1 MNKTLTLAQSDKKT
15 VFCIDPSQRG
25 LTRVANTVAADLRA
39 VTGANPRSIRLAGT
53 DDPFSGAAANADTL
67 VVCGISGSNGWI
79 DRAIAEGLFKLPTI
93 HGKRECYALST
104 LTLNGKDGIIVLGSD
119 LLGAEY
125 GLLQLSLLSGISP
138 WHYWADVSP
147 KPRQSIEI
155 DTALLN
161 TVTEEPLIRLR
172 GFFLNDEWPSLG
184 GWVHATFG
192 GFNELFYEKV
202 FDLLLRLRGNFL
214 WPAMW
219 TGIFS
224 EDGLSRP
231 TASAEL
237 ASELGISMGT
247 SHHEPLFRAGEEF
260 SYYKTDDNE
269 TGYGND
275 WNYHTNPRGLNEF
288 WNDGVKR
295 NKDFRSLI
303 TIGMRGERDSKIL
316 GENATLSDNINLLK
330 NTITDQKRLLAQNGL
345 ATASKVL
352 ALYKEVEDYFYGN
365 AENEGL
371 QSWPELGDVTLLLSD
386 DNFGNT
392 RTLPTEK
399 TRDRKAGWGLYY
411 HFDYHGGPISY
422 EWVNSTPITKAWEQ
436 LTTAYEFGVRDLW
449 VANVGDLRP
458 CELPLSY
465 FLALAYDY
473 GRWSQINLTETF
485 LRGWIEEQ
493 FGGFGISEDTLGTIY
508 TILNNTT
515 RMNGDRR
522 PEALAPETFCFDEN
536 DEAGRELR
544 RAEALE
550 QLTKSCSALIPPERR
565 AAFYGL
571 VEFPALASANLR
583 KMMIYVGMQ
592 RLFLKCGS
600 CFANE
605 LAELI
610 AERRREDE
618 ALIRRYNEEMADGK
632 WNKMMSSKHI
642 HFVNWNA
649 EGSGCPPVHTLTLP
663 QSGEVIAWV
672 VGGETEAVSEGNVFL
687 PLFTST
693 DDNTARIIVTATGKQ
708 NPSFRINASEPWV
721 KLDGRE
727 MGVDTFEY
735 SVSIDWGMFPAL
747 PEKHSAII
755 TINSR
760 EKSVTVG
767 LTAQRIVVDDI
778 GAGILVESR
787 GVISV
792 AAADYFE
799 NHPAEDA
806 SWQRI
811 DNYGKSAAAMKVFP
825 VNPSTRQSQSHRPDV
840 PSGGHRRPF
849 SPTNAPWLSYRF
861 IINNPGDYYLTV
873 TIAPSNNYEK
883 GRGLQFAVS
892 MDNGDPILID
902 TLPAGFAAGEPG
914 DKDWCRVV
922 LDNSRRCRLPLSLS
936 RGEHDLR
943 LIAIDPCIVLQKLE
957 ISKKPSDSFYG
968 SPPTFR
974 F

>member
-1 MNKTLTLAQSDKKT
+1 MNKTLTLAGSDKQT
-15 VFCIDPSQRG
+15 VFCINPLQRG
-25 LTRVANTVAADLRA
+25 LTRIANTVAADLRA
-39 VTGANPRSIRLAGT
+39 ITGANPRSIRLAGSE
-53 DDPFSGAAANADTL
+53 DPFNGAAANADTL
-67 VVCGISGSNGWI
+67 VVCGISGINGWI
-79 DRAIAEGLFKLPTI
+79 DRAIADKLVKLPII
-93 HGKRECYALST
+93 HGKRECFALSS
-104 LTLNGKDGIIVLGSD
+104 LELNGKDLIIVLGSD

-125 GLLQLSLLSGISP
+125 GLYQLSQLSGISP

-147 KPRQSIEI
+147 KSRQSISI

-161 TVTEEPLIRLR
+161 TVTEEPAIRLR

-184 GWVHATFG
+184 GWVHDTFG

-224 EDGLSRP
+224 EDGISRP

-237 ASELGISMGT
+237 ASELGITMGT

-260 SYYKTDDNE
+260 SYYKSNNNE
-269 TGYGND
+269 TGYGSD
-275 WNYHTNPRGLNEF
+275 WNYHTNTRGLREF
-288 WNDGVKR
+288 WDDGIKR

-316 GENATLSDNINLLK
+316 SENATLSDNINLLK
-330 NTITDQKRLLAQNGL
+330 DTITDQKQLLAQNGL
-345 ATASKVL
+345 PKAPKVL
-352 ALYKEVEDYFYGN
+352 ALYKEVEDYFYGD

-371 QSWPELGDVTLLLSD
+371 QSWPELEDVTLLLSD
-386 DNFGNT
+386 DNYGNT
-392 RTLPTEK
+392 RTLPNED
-399 TRDRKAGWGLYY
+399 TRDREAGWGLYY

-449 VANVGDLRP
+449 VVNVGDLRP

-465 FLALAYDY
+465 FMAIACDY
-473 GRWSQINLTETF
+473 EYWSQINLTEAF
-485 LRGWIEEQ
+485 LRRWIEEQ
-493 FGGFGISEDTLGTIY
+493 FGGFDISQDTLETIY
-508 TILNNTT
+508 TILNQYT

-522 PEALAPETFCFDEN
+522 PEAVAPETFCFDEN

-544 RAEALE
+544 RAQSLE
-550 QLTKSCSALIPPERR
+550 EMTKSISPLIPPERR

-592 RLFLKCGS
+592 RLFHNCGS

-605 LAELI
+605 LAEMI
-610 AERRREDE
+610 AACQREDE
-618 ALIRRYNEEMADGK
+618 ELIRRYNEEMAGGK

-642 HFVNWNA
+642 HFVNWND
-649 EGSGCPPVHTLTLP
+649 EGSGCPPVQTLNLP
-663 QSGEVIAWV
+663 QNGEVV
-672 VGGETEAVSEGNVFL
+672 VLVGGETKAVSEGNFIL

-693 DDNTARIIVTATGKQ
+693 DVNKARIYVTGTGKQ
-708 NPSFRINASEPWV
+708 NPTFTINASEPWV

-727 MGVDTFEY
+727 IGIDTYKYE
-735 SVSIDWGMFPAL
+735 VSIDWEMFPSL

-755 TINSR
+755 TINASG
-760 EKSVTVG
+760 KSVTAG
-767 LTAQRIVVDDI
+767 LTAQRIIVDDI

-787 GVISV
+787 EVISV
-792 AAADYFE
+792 EAADYFE
-799 NHPAEDA
+799 NHPADGA

-811 DNYGKSAAAMKVFP
+811 DNYGKSAASMKVFP
-825 VNPSTRQSQSHRPDV
+825 ANRQ
-840 PSGGHRRPF
+840 F
-849 SPTNAPWLSYRF
+849 SPETAPWLSYRF
-861 IINNPGDYYLTV
+861 LINNPGDYDLTV
-873 TIAPSNNYEK
+873 TIAPSNNYEN

-892 MDNGDPILID
+892 LDNGNPILID
-902 TLPAGFAAGEPG
+902 TLPEGFAAGEPG
-914 DKDWCRVV
+914 DRDWCRYV
-922 LDNSRRCRLPLSLS
+922 LDNSRRCRLPLYLS
-936 RGEHDLR
+936 SGEHDLH

-957 ISKKPSDSFYG
+957 ISKKPSSSFYG
-968 SPPTFR
+968 PPTTFR
-974 F
+974 T

>member
-1 MNKTLTLAQSDKKT
+1 MNTPLVSKSYDMNKKLTLAQSDKKT
-15 VFCIDPSQRG
+15 VFCVNPSQRG
-25 LTRVANTVAADLRA
+25 LTRIANTVAADLRA
-39 VTGANPRSIRLAGT
+39 ITGANPRSIRLAGI
-53 DDPFSGAAANADTL
+53 DDPFNGAAANADTL

-79 DRAIAEGLFKLPTI
+79 DRAIADSLFKLPTI
-93 HGKRECYALST
+93 NGKRECYALST
-104 LTLNGKDGIIVLGSD
+104 LKLNGKDVIIVLGSD

-147 KPRQSIEI
+147 KPQQSISI

-161 TVTEEPLIRLR
+161 TVSEEPLIRLR
-172 GFFLNDEWPSLG
+172 GFFMNDEWPSLG
-184 GWVHATFG
+184 GWVHDTFG

-231 TASAEL
+231 IASAEL
-237 ASELGISMGT
+237 ASELGITMGT

-275 WNYHTNPRGLNEF
+275 WNYHTNPRGLSEF
-288 WNDGVKR
+288 WADGIKR

-330 NTITDQKRLLAQNGL
+330 HTITDQKRLLAENGL
-345 ATASKVL
+345 STAPKVL

-371 QSWPELGDVTLLLSD
+371 QSWPELEDVTLLLSD

-399 TRDRKAGWGLYY
+399 THDRKAGWGLYY

-449 VANVGDLRP
+449 VVNVGDLRP

-465 FLALAYDY
+465 FLAIAYDY
-473 GRWSQINLTETF
+473 GHWSQINLTETF
-485 LRGWIEEQ
+485 LRCWIEEQ
-493 FGGFGISEDTLGTIY
+493 FGGFGISEDTLEIIY
-508 TILNNTT
+508 TILNNYT

-522 PEALAPETFCFDEN
+522 PEAVAPETFCFDEN
-536 DEAGRELR
+536 DEVGRELR
-544 RAEALE
+544 RAESLE
-550 QLTKSCSALIPPERR
+550 QLTKSCSALIPPEHR

-605 LAELI
+605 LVELI
-610 AERRREDE
+610 AACQREDE
-618 ALIRRYNEEMADGK
+618 ALIRCYNEEMADGK

-642 HFVNWNA
+642 HFVNWNE
-649 EGSGCPPVHTLTLP
+649 EGSGCPPVQTLNLP
-663 QSGEVIAWV
+663 QSGEIIVL
-672 VGGETEAVSEGNVFL
+672 VGGETEAVSGGNVFL

-693 DDNTARIIVTATGKQ
+693 DDNKARIIVTGTGKQ
-708 NPSFRINASEPWV
+708 NPSFTVNASEPWV

-727 MGVDTFEY
+727 IGVDTFEY
-735 SVSIDWGMFPAL
+735 NVSIDWVMFPAL

-755 TINSR
+755 TINSCG
-760 EKSVTVG
+760 KSVTLG
-767 LTAQRIVVDDI
+767 LTAQRIIVDDI
-778 GAGILVESR
+778 GTGILVESR
-787 GVISV
+787 EVISV
-792 AAADYFE
+792 EAADYFE
-799 NHPAEDA
+799 NHHADGA

-811 DNYGKSAAAMKVFP
+811 DNYGKSAASMKVFP
-825 VNPSTRQSQSHRPDV
+825 INRQ
-840 PSGGHRRPF
+840 F
-849 SPTNAPWLSYRF
+849 SPNDAPWLSYRF
-861 IINNPGDYYLTV
+861 IINNPGNYYLTV
-873 TIAPSNNYEK
+873 TIAPSNNYENGK
-883 GRGLQFAVS
+883 GLRFAVS
-892 MDNGDPILID
+892 LDNGDPMLLD
-902 TLPAGFAAGEPG
+902 TLPEGFAAGEPG
-914 DKDWCRVV
+914 DKDWCRYV
-922 LDNSRRCRLPLSLS
+922 LDNSRRCGLPLSLS
-936 RGEHDLR
+936 SGEHNLR

-968 SPPTFR
+968 SPTTFR
-974 F
+974 A